1 MTASTQE
8 GTAVTAM
15 LEARSV
21 ALVGA
26 SARPGSLGARM
37 IAEVARSPSHP
48 RTYLVNPRYRDIDGV
63 PCLPDLAAVP
73 EPVDLVLLA
82 VPDRALEQQLSAAAR
97 SQARSA
103 VIFGNAFDPPGR
115 TGLRS
120 RLAAIAGQAGLA
132 LCGAGCMGF
141 VNVARGLR
149 AIGYVEPDPL
159 PSGPV
164 GLVTHSGS
172 VFSALLRTRRGF
184 GFSLAVSSGQEL
196 VTTAADYARYALG
209 QAETKVLALVLEAIR
224 DAPGLRAVLAD
235 ALAADVPVV
244 LLSVGASQAGQA
256 LVSAH
261 SGALAAA
268 DGAWEALAGAYGLH
282 RVRDLAELADTLEL
296 FAAGRRAAPGTG
308 IATVHD
314 SGLERAHA
322 ADLAAEL
329 SVPFADLAPATHA
342 RLAASLDPG
351 LDPANPLDVWGTG
364 RDTEPLF
371 AECLS
376 ALADDPAVAAVALAV
391 DLVPEFDGDE
401 SYPAAVLAAA
411 AGTAKP
417 VAVLAG
423 LPSAVDQAA
432 AARLRAAGVP
442 VLEGTRTGL
451 LALRHLLD
459 HTSRPSPPPVRE
471 PARAPWK
478 DPLPAGGPE
487 LFGLLREYG
496 IPAVRTEAA
505 ASRDAALAAASAIGY
520 PVVIKTDE
528 PGIAHK
534 SDVGGVRL
542 GLAGPAEA
550 GAAYDDLAA
559 LLGPRVVVCE
569 TAPPGT
575 ELALGIVT
583 DPALGPLLV
592 VGAGGV
598 LVEILAERA
607 VLLAPVTRSAALAAL
622 RRLRIA
628 PVLAGS
634 RGLPAADLGAIADA
648 ITGLSRLA
656 CDLGDAVE
664 ALDINPLICTPAGP
678 VAVDA
683 LLIPRPPPN
692 RPRPTS
698 APPAPTPPLRPTP
711 LRPTPADAPAPPHP
725 RRARS

>member
-1 MTASTQE
+1 MTAPAQTSTS
-8 GTAVTAM
+8 VTAM

-37 IAEVARSPSHP
+37 IAEVARSPSRP

-159 PSGPV
+159 PAGPV
-164 GLVTHSGS
+164 ALVTHSGS

-209 QAETKVLALVLEAIR
+209 QAETQVLALVLEAIR

-314 SGLERAHA
+314 SGLERAHT

-401 SYPAAVLAAA
+401 SYPAAMLAAA

-459 HTSRPSPPPVRE
+459 HSGRPTPPPVRD
-471 PARAPWK
+471 PARAPWQ
-478 DPLPAGGPE
+478 DPLPPGGPE

-520 PVVIKTDE
+520 PVVIKTGE

-559 LLGPRVVVCE
+559 RLGPRVVVCE

-683 LLIPRPPPN
+683 LLIPR
-692 RPRPTS
+692 T
-698 APPAPTPPLRPTP
+698 PTP
-711 LRPTPADAPAPPHP
+711 
-725 RRARS
+725 